1 MAPLTLFAYY
11 VLFWW
16 VCLFAVL
23 SIGLKTQ
30 DEAGEVVPG
39 TEPSAPAKLRIWR
52 TLALNTLISGAFF
65 AAWYWMTQVMGI
77 GIAEISA
84 FFPQPPSARQ

>member
-1 MAPLTLFAYY
+1 MGVLTAIAYY

-30 DEAGEVVPG
+30 DEEGEIVPG
-39 TEPSAPAKLRIWR
+39 TEPSAPAKLRIGR
-52 TLALNTLISGAFF
+52 SLLINTVVSGLLFG
-65 AAWYWMTQVMGI
+65 AWYYATQVMGM
-77 GIAEISA
+77 GLHS
-84 FFPQPPSARQ
+84 FPSIYPDNFNT

>member
-1 MAPLTLFAYY
+1 MGTLTAIAYY

-30 DEAGEVVPG
+30 DEEGDVVPG
-39 TEPSAPAKLRIWR
+39 TEPSAPANLRIGR
-52 TLALNTLISGAFF
+52 SLLINTVISGVLFGI
-65 AAWYWMTQVMGI
+65 WYYTTQVLGYGLDSLPSI
-77 GIAEISA
+77 Y
-84 FFPQPPSARQ
+84 PQDRV